1 MSLSE
6 RTHRDSRLSQT
17 GKGPVMSEAEI
28 KAKEN
33 LGLPEAGRGKKGG
46 SVGASE
52 REQKL

>member
-1 MSLSE
+1 
-6 RTHRDSRLSQT
+6 
-17 GKGPVMSEAEI
+17 MSEAEI